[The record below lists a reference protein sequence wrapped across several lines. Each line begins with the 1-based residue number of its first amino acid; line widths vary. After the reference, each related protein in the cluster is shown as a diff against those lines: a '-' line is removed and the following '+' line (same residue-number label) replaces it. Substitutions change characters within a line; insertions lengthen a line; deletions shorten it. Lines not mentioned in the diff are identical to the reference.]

1 MQGNLAKAIAQWE
14 KVLEIDPQNQSARE
28 NILKAKKMINKRN

>member
-1 MQGNLAKAIAQWE
+1 MDNAVGEWE

-28 NILKAKKMINKRN
+28 NIRNAKKMMLKSD